1 MRVINLDK
9 AVEGIR
15 IMPGEGRE
23 RQRMKGWNSC
33 RSILH
38 LRDGLTTESQKREIN
53 NAVRGAPI
61 TEVKRAEL

>member
-9 AVEGIR
+9 AVEGMG
-15 IMPGEGRE
+15 IMPGKGRE

-38 LRDGLTTESQKREIN
+38 LRDGLTKESQKREVN
-53 NAVRGAPI
+53 NDVREGPYQ
-61 TEVKRAEL
+61 RG